1 MVKDEYAISFALIQN
16 LRLMKDILS
25 EIIANKRFEV
35 DLQKQA
41 ISIEQLQEG
50 IHEIPASHSMKKALA
65 SSDSGIIAEFKR
77 RSPSKGWIK
86 QEARPEEIVPSYVTA
101 GASAL
106 SILTDEKFFGGSLKD
121 IRTARPLVDIPIIR
135 KDFIIDEYQLYQTK
149 IVGADAVLLIAAA
162 LEQGKCQELAEQA
175 HELGLEVLL
184 EIHSTEELPY
194 INSQIDMVGI
204 NNRNLG
210 TFYTDV
216 ENSFRLAGQ
225 LPLNTV
231 LVSESG
237 ISDPE
242 VVKRLRTAGFRGFL
256 IGETF
261 MKTPQPGET
270 LQNFLKAIQQIY

>member
-1 MVKDEYAISFALIQN
+1 
-16 LRLMKDILS
+16 MKDILS

-50 IHEIPASHSMKKALA
+50 ISEMPSSRSMKQALI
-65 SSDSGIIAEFKR
+65 SSSPGIIAEFKR

-86 QEARPEEIVPSYVTA
+86 QEARPEEIAPAYAAA

-106 SILTDEKFFGGSLKD
+106 SILTDEKFFGGNLKD
-121 IRTARPLVDIPIIR
+121 IRA
-135 KDFIIDEYQLYQTK
+135 
-149 IVGADAVLLIAAA
+149 VGADAVLLIAAA
-162 LEQGKCQELAEQA
+162 LKPEKCNELVKKA
-175 HELGLEVLL
+175 HDLGLEVLL
-184 EIHSTEELPY
+184 EIHSSEELTY
-194 INSQIDMVGI
+194 INEKIDMVGI

-210 TFYTDV
+210 TFFTDV

-225 LPLNTV
+225 LPQDAV

-237 ISDPE
+237 ISDPQT
-242 VVKRLRTAGFRGFL
+242 VKRLQTAGFRGFL

-261 MKTPQPGET
+261 MRTTQPGNT
-270 LQNFLKAIQQIY
+270 LGNFLQAIQ

>member
-1 MVKDEYAISFALIQN
+1 
-16 LRLMKDILS
+16 MKDILS

-35 DLQKQA
+35 DLQKQTIA
-41 ISIEQLQEG
+41 IEQLQEG
-50 IHEIPASHSMKKALA
+50 IEEMAASLSMKQALA
-65 SSDSGIIAEFKR
+65 SSGSGIIAEFKR
-77 RSPSKGWIK
+77 RSPSKGWINR
-86 QEARPEEIVPSYVTA
+86 EARPEDIVPAYVEA

-106 SILTDEKFFGGSLKD
+106 SILTDEKFFGGGLKD
-121 IRTARPLVDIPIIR
+121 IRTARPLVQTPILR
-135 KDFIIDEYQLYQTK
+135 KDFIIDEYQLYQAK

-162 LEQGKCQELAEQA
+162 LEQQKCHELVEKA

-194 INSQIDMVGI
+194 INEKIDMVGI

-210 TFYTDV
+210 TFFTDV

-225 LPLNTV
+225 LPKEAI

-242 VVKRLRTAGFRGFL
+242 VVNRLRKAGFRGFL

-261 MKTPQPGET
+261 MKNQQPGDA
-270 LQNFLKAIQQIY
+270 LQDFIKAID

>member
-1 MVKDEYAISFALIQN
+1 
-16 LRLMKDILS
+16 MKDILS

-50 IHEIPASHSMKKALA
+50 INEVPASRSMKRALA

-86 QEARPEEIVPSYVTA
+86 QEARPEEIVPSYLAA

-121 IRTARPLVDIPIIR
+121 IRTARPLVDVPIIR
-135 KDFIIDEYQLYQTK
+135 IDEYQLYQAK

-162 LEQGKCQELAEQA
+162 LKQEKCQELAEQA

-184 EIHSTEELPY
+184 EIHSAEELPY
-194 INSQIDMVGI
+194 INSKIDMIGI

-210 TFYTDV
+210 TFFTDV

-225 LPLNTV
+225 LPQDAV

-270 LQNFLKAIQQIY
+270 LQNFLKAIQ

>member
-1 MVKDEYAISFALIQN
+1 
-16 LRLMKDILS
+16 MKDILS

-50 IHEIPASHSMKKALA
+50 ISEMPSSRSMKQALI
-65 SSDSGIIAEFKR
+65 SSSPGIIAEFKR

-86 QEARPEEIVPSYVTA
+86 QEAYAAA

-106 SILTDEKFFGGSLKD
+106 SILTDEKFFGGNLKD
-121 IRTARPLVDIPIIR
+121 IRAARPLVDIPILR
-135 KDFIIDEYQLYQTK
+135 KDFIIDEYQLYQAK

-162 LEQGKCQELAEQA
+162 LKPEKCNELVKKA
-175 HELGLEVLL
+175 HDLGLEVLL
-184 EIHSTEELPY
+184 EIHSSEELTY
-194 INSQIDMVGI
+194 INEKIDMVGI

-210 TFYTDV
+210 TFFTDV

-225 LPLNTV
+225 LPQDAV

-237 ISDPE
+237 ISDPQT
-242 VVKRLRTAGFRGFL
+242 VKRLQTAGFRGFL

-261 MKTPQPGET
+261 MRTTQPGNT
-270 LQNFLKAIQQIY
+270 LGNFLQAIQ

>member
-1 MVKDEYAISFALIQN
+1 
-16 LRLMKDILS
+16 MKDILS

-135 KDFIIDEYQLYQTK
+135 KDFIIDEYQLYQAK

-225 LPLNTV
+225 LPL
-231 LVSESG
+231 
-237 ISDPE
+237 
-242 VVKRLRTAGFRGFL
+242 
-256 IGETF
+256 
-261 MKTPQPGET
+261 
-270 LQNFLKAIQQIY
+270 IQYWYRKVAFPIRKW

>member
-1 MVKDEYAISFALIQN
+1 
-16 LRLMKDILS
+16 MKDILS

-50 IHEIPASHSMKKALA
+50 ISEAPVIRSMKQALA
-65 SSDSGIIAEFKR
+65 SSKSGVIAEFKR

-86 QEARPEEIVPSYVTA
+86 QDARPEEIVLSYATA

-106 SILTDEKFFGGSLKD
+106 SILTDEKFFGGNLKD
-121 IRTARPLVDIPIIR
+121 IRIARPLVEIPILR
-135 KDFIIDEYQLYQTK
+135 KDFIIDEYQLYQAK

-162 LEQGKCQELAEQA
+162 LEQERCNELTEKA
-175 HELGLEVLL
+175 HSLGLEVLL
-184 EIHSTEELPY
+184 EIHSPEELSY
-194 INSQIDMVGI
+194 INKKIDMVGI

-210 TFYTDV
+210 TFFTDV

-225 LPLNTV
+225 LPQDAV

-242 VVKRLRTAGFRGFL
+242 IVKRLRTAGFRGFL

-261 MKTPQPGET
+261 MKTEQPGET
-270 LQNFLKAIQQIY
+270 LQNFLQAIQ

>member
-1 MVKDEYAISFALIQN
+1 
-16 LRLMKDILS
+16 MKDILS

-101 GASAL
+101 
-106 SILTDEKFFGGSLKD
+106 
-121 IRTARPLVDIPIIR
+121 RPLVDIPIIR
-135 KDFIIDEYQLYQTK
+135 KDFIIDEYQLYQAK

>member
-1 MVKDEYAISFALIQN
+1 MN
-16 LRLMKDILS
+16 DILS

-41 ISIEQLQEG
+41 ISIGQLREG
-50 IHEIPASHSMKKALA
+50 IEGIPPSRSMKRALA

-86 QEARPEEIVPSYVTA
+86 QEACPEEIVPSYVEA

-106 SILTDEKFFGGSLKD
+106 SILTDEKFFGGNLKD
-121 IRTARPLVDIPIIR
+121 IRTARPLVNIPILR
-135 KDFIIDEYQLYQTK
+135 KDFIIDEYQLYQAK

-162 LEQGKCQELAEQA
+162 LEQEKCLELAEKA
-175 HELGLEVLL
+175 HKLGLEVLL
-184 EIHSTEELPY
+184 EIHSAEELPY
-194 INSQIDMVGI
+194 INKDIDMIGI

-210 TFYTDV
+210 TFFTDV

-225 LPLNTV
+225 LPKDAV

-237 ISDPE
+237 ISDPK
-242 VVKRLRTAGFRGFL
+242 VVKRLRAAGFKGFL

-270 LQNFLKAIQQIY
+270 LKNFLQAIQ